1 MLPIKSWLGI
11 GLVAFAFAAQ
21 APDSAAQAK
30 YPNRPIRLL
39 VPFAPGG
46 GTDVVARIV
55 GQRLSEQI
63 GQPILV
69 EAKPGAGGAIA
80 VNELMRSDPDGYTL
94 LLTTSS
100 HATLPALS
108 KLPWHPS
115 NDFAPV
121 AAVYSYP
128 FVFITNS
135 ANSSRFKTLGEF
147 LAYARANP
155 GKINWGSSG
164 TGRSAASDGAA
175 IHQAGEGRHGPC
187 ALPRQRADDA
197 GAAADDVQVT
207 FDTQTLVLPA
217 DRGRQGRPRSPSR
230 ANDGSDKLPDVPTV
244 REGGL
249 DVAIQI
255 TNFVLA
261 PKGTPAAIQSYLN
274 KEFAAALGDKAVRE
288 RLDELRP
295 RRAGAGREHHRERQ
309 KAHRRLPR
317 HLRHAGHR
325 NGHQGGLRLAAKRNG
340 RAAPGRRENLGVE
353 CYSTL
358 APENSTTFFHFSVSD
373 AMILPKSAGVPPI
386 GAPPRS
392 ASRAFIFGSASA
404 FVDRLVED
412 RR

>member
-30 YPNRPIRLL
+30 YPNRPIRILI
-39 VPFAPGG
+39 PFAAGG

-55 GQRLSEQI
+55 GQRLSEQV
-63 GQPILV
+63 GQPIIV

-115 NDFAPV
+115 NDFVPV

-135 ANSSRFKTLGEF
+135 ANSSRFKTLGDF

-155 GKINWGSSG
+155 GKVNWGSSG
-164 TGRSAASDGAA
+164 LGGPQHLTGLQFIKLAKVEMVHVPYRGNAPMM
-175 IHQAGEGRHGPC
+175 QA
-187 ALPRQRADDA
+187 LVADE
-197 GAAADDVQVT
+197 VQAT
-207 FDTQTLVLPA
+207 FDTQTLVLPQMEA
-217 DRGRQGRPRSPSR
+217 GKVVPLSIASERR
-230 ANDGSDKLPDVPTV
+230 SDKLPNVPTI

-274 KEFAAALGDKAVRE
+274 KEVAAALGDAAVRA
-288 RLDELRP
+288 RLESFGHTVPVPAENTIASVKQHIDGFHATYGTLVTEM
-295 RRAGAGREHHRERQ
+295 GI
-309 KAHRRLPR
+309 KA
-317 HLRHAGHR
+317 
-325 NGHQGGLRLAAKRNG
+325 
-340 RAAPGRRENLGVE
+340 
-353 CYSTL
+353 
-358 APENSTTFFHFSVSD
+358 D
-373 AMILPKSAGVPPI
+373 
-386 GAPPRS
+386 
-392 ASRAFIFGSASA
+392 
-404 FVDRLVED
+404 
-412 RR
+412 